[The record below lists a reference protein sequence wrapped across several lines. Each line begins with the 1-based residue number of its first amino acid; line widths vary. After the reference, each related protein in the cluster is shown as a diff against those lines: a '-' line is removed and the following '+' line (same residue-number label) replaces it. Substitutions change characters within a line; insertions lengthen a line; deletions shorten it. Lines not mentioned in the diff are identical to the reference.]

1 MNLQM
6 APYVSKAALVKDF
19 PQIEN
24 AVYSLG
30 TAPVLLRDGEAT
42 ATENVHLVDGNLFA
56 ILKFPFILG
65 DRESALDQVGS
76 VVLADSE
83 ARKLFGS
90 ANPLGQTLTLVSRGT
105 QTDYR
110 LTGVLADPPKNQ
122 HFESTI
128 VARFDPATYFT
139 PTPDLLPTCACQS
152 GGAYV

>member
-65 DRESALDQVGS
+65 DRERSEEHTSELQSLMRISYAVFCLKKKQVI
-76 VVLADSE
+76 E
-83 ARKLFGS
+83 
-90 ANPLGQTLTLVSRGT
+90 T
-105 QTDYR
+105 
-110 LTGVLADPPKNQ
+110 
-122 HFESTI
+122 
-128 VARFDPATYFT
+128 
-139 PTPDLLPTCACQS
+139 LPTS
-152 GGAYV
+152 YSNI

>member
-65 DRESALDQVGS
+65 DRESALDPVGS
-76 VVLADSE
+76 VVLAESE

-90 ANPLGQTLTLVSRGT
+90 ANPLGPTLTPVRRGT

-110 LTGVLADPPKNQ
+110 VTGAPHTPPTTTHSQN
-122 HFESTI
+122 T
-128 VARFDPATYFT
+128 
-139 PTPDLLPTCACQS
+139 L
-152 GGAYV
+152 